1 MNHCNRQVKLMLKQ
15 LKDFF
20 GGYQATGSIEYIIA
34 GLGNPGK
41 QYENTRHNAGFLAV
55 DYIAGKLGIPMKRLK
70 FQALCGD
77 GLLAGRRVLFLKPS
91 TFMNRSG
98 ESVRDAMSF
107 YKVPVEK
114 TIVLFDDASLP
125 VGGMRIRRG
134 GSDGGQKGMKSII
147 YLTGTDQFPR
157 IKIGIGHKPHPEMDM
172 ADWVLQKF
180 TGADLKNLAPLWP
193 DVLDALEK
201 MVSGDIEAA
210 MNQYNIRGQ
219 GGEPG

>member
-1 MNHCNRQVKLMLKQ
+1 MLKQ

-219 GGEPG
+219 GC

>member
-219 GGEPG
+219 GC

>member
-1 MNHCNRQVKLMLKQ
+1 MNHCCGQVKLMLKQ